1 MKTITIL
8 GGLALIL
15 GLAVPAWALDEA
27 GRVTEVQGTVQALH
41 SDGQA
46 DILKLNAKVYVGDR
60 IQTGPSGRVTM
71 LFLDDSVLTL
81 ASKTKI
87 EINSLVYKP
96 KENLRCSVFS
106 LVEGK
111 LKAAVGGWFS
121 ETGQENQW
129 QLRTPTAVA
138 GVRGTSLVAEV
149 GGNGASSFAGLSGVV
164 AVSAL
169 VDAQGHIVALQ
180 ANNFVVVPPGGLPGQ
195 ATVLDAAALQALLDE
210 FQFTN
215 DSQDQRDDGVW
226 EAKGLHLTQLY
237 LTPEALGTM
246 MGDILGQGDDFDNP
260 ADVIFQ
266 EPAAMTTMEIHVVLP

>member
-1 MKTITIL
+1 MKAITMF
-8 GGLALIL
+8 GCLALIL

-41 SDGQA
+41 NDGQA
-46 DILKLNAKVYVGDR
+46 DLLKLNAKVYVGDR

-81 ASKTKI
+81 APKTKI

-96 KENLRCSVFS
+96 KENLRNSVFS

-111 LKAAVGGWFS
+111 LKAVVGGWFS
-121 ETGQENQW
+121 ETGQETQW

-149 GGNGASSFAGLSGVV
+149 GGNGGSTFAGLSGVIGV
-164 AVSAL
+164 TAL

-180 ANNFVVVPPGGLPGQ
+180 ANYYMVVPPGGMPSQ
-195 ATVLDAAALQALLDE
+195 ATVLDAAALQALLDSL
-210 FQFTN
+210 QFT
-215 DSQDQRDDGVW
+215 DTSLDQRDDGVW
-226 EAKGLHLTQLY
+226 EGQGLHLTQLY
-237 LTPEALGTM
+237 LTPEALAVL
-246 MGDILGQGDDFDNP
+246 MGEVLGQGGSFDNP
-260 ADVIFQ
+260 GDVVFQ
-266 EPAAMTTMEIHVVLP
+266 EPAALTTIKLHVVIP